1 MSTFI
6 FDLQLLEDNG
16 GVPGSPIANNTVDL
30 GDTFFLQIL
39 MGETTDGANTPTGV
53 AISAVDIMFDPTGV
67 QNLDIPFP
75 PLNANSD
82 TIPIDSLA
90 LTTNFPVLRTVLTST
105 DANTTGMLESLGG
118 GSFQGLGSPI
128 GVNELA
134 NFSQT
139 QYEATALG
147 DYEFNVTVDLSQTF
161 FGDNLQP
168 DSTTPN
174 MLTVDVTVV
183 PEPLTLLG
191 AATAAAIGSFF
202 KQKVKRG

>member
-6 FDLQLLEDNG
+6 FDLQLLEDNA
-16 GVPGSPIANNTVDL
+16 GVPGAPIANNTVEV
-30 GDTFFLQIL
+30 GDSFFLQIL
-39 MGETTDGANTPTGV
+39 MGETTDGNNTPTGI
-53 AISAVDIMFDPTGV
+53 AISAVDIVFDPTGV

-82 TIPIDSLA
+82 SIPLTSLA
-90 LTTNFPVLRTVLTST
+90 ITSNFPVLRTVQTST
-105 DANTTGMLESLGG
+105 DANTTGLLESLGG
-118 GSFQGLGSPI
+118 GIIQGLGSPI

-134 NFSQT
+134 DFSQT

-147 DYEFNVTVDLSQTF
+147 EYEFKVTVDLSQTF
-161 FGDNLQP
+161 FGDFSQP
-168 DSTTPN
+168 DPSTPN